1 MSIFKLG
8 YQILSDTRFDGALI
22 LHKIDWNGAPADF
35 AQRGMLMNSIWNTNP
50 LWLAGFASS
59 AVQFAADFKRTYCV
73 SNVEDD
79 GVVTIGSKEWKD
91 YSVESTLYFSLH
103 REGGMVL
110 RSVGHKRFYAAV
122 LSGWKKAQILL
133 VKDREKKVLG
143 EVDYSYVEDEGY
155 RLKFSAQQDTLRL
168 DVNGETLLEVKVA
181 LTQKAEQGL

>member
-1 MSIFKLG
+1 M
-8 YQILSDTRFDGALI
+8 
-22 LHKIDWNGAPADF
+22 
-35 AQRGMLMNSIWNTNP
+35 
-50 LWLAGFASS
+50 
-59 AVQFAADFKRTYCV
+59 
-73 SNVEDD
+73 EDD

-168 DVNGETLLEVKVA
+168 DVNGETLLEVKDDTYTEGGAGFVISGG
-181 LTQKAEQGL
+181 TMTCDSFIVTGGEE